1 MNFSGSND
9 FPNNSIHNL
18 QQNVSEMEGNSTM
31 IAGLE
36 AEANQI
42 LERQGQDLHLAQT
55 DNNSVFMN
63 STENFHHM
71 NQIN

>member
-42 LERQGQDLHLAQT
+42 LERQGEDLHLA
-55 DNNSVFMN
+55 
-63 STENFHHM
+63 
-71 NQIN
+71 